1 MKGMEQLTIIVIV
14 TNYHFL
20 NLPKLA
26 HLTPKVL
33 IKRIKVILQLTRIHF
48 VFGIIGRVL
57 VKVWE

>member
-1 MKGMEQLTIIVIV
+1 MKGMGRLTIIVII
-14 TNYHFL
+14 TNNHFF

-33 IKRIKVILQLTRIHF
+33 IKRIKVILQLTRIHL
-48 VFGIIGRVL
+48 VFGIVGRVL